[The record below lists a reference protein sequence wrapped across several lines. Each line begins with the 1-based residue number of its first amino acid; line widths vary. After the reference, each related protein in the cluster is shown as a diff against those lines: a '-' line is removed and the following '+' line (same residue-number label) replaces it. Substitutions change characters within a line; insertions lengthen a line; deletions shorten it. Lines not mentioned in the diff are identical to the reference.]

1 VREVKEVD
9 IYVDGEKVIEG
20 LTLNYESFDMESE
33 EPQEVTA
40 TAFLP
45 NDDCYK
51 QEKPLVIDFRDG
63 VFAKARVY
71 ASLRLGDEYQSDMVF
86 IDAAHSLADLS

>member
-1 VREVKEVD
+1 MREVKEVD
-9 IYVDGEKVIEG
+9 IYVDGEKLIEG
-20 LTLNYESFDMESE
+20 LTLNYEAFDMQSE

-45 NDDCYK
+45 DDDCYK

-63 VFAKARVY
+63 IFAKARVY
-71 ASLRLGDEYQSDMVF
+71 ASLRLGDEYQSDMVI
-86 IDAAHSLADLS
+86 IDAGHSLEEVA

>member
-1 VREVKEVD
+1 VRKVKEVD
-9 IYVDGEKVIEG
+9 IYVDGEKVVEG
-20 LTLNYESFDMESE
+20 LTLNYETFDMQSE

-45 NDDCYK
+45 DDDCYR

-63 VFAKARVY
+63 IFAKARVY
-71 ASLRLGDEYQSDMVF
+71 ASLRLGDEYQSDMVI
-86 IDAAHSLADLS
+86 IDAGHSLEEMA

>member
-1 VREVKEVD
+1 MREVKEVD

-20 LTLNYESFDMESE
+20 LPLNYETFDMESE

-45 NDDCYK
+45 NDDCYT
-51 QEKPLVIDFRDG
+51 QEKPLVIDFKDG
-63 VFAKARVY
+63 IFAKAKVFE
-71 ASLRLGDEYQSDMVF
+71 SMRLGDEYQSEMVL
-86 IDAAHSLADLS
+86 IDAGYSLAEML